1 MASKHFS
8 LVLPENTPVYVLV
21 GSKLEHLIFE
31 VQPQIVPLLDQLHTM
46 IQISSVCVYGGT
58 WLGARDSPPS
68 MSNTNAIPWLSACGN
83 REEDRSTLFISRII
97 YLEGG
102 CFFTAPETQSLHSV

>member
-8 LVLPENTPVYVLV
+8 LVLPENTPVYDLV

-31 VQPQIVPLLDQLHTM
+31 VQPQIVPLLDQLHAM
-46 IQISSVCVYGGT
+46 IKISRVGVYRRT

-68 MSNTNAIPWLSACGN
+68 MSNTNAIPWFSACGN
-83 REEDRSTLFISRII
+83 GEEDPSTLFISRII
-97 YLEGG
+97 D
-102 CFFTAPETQSLHSV
+102 